1 MTGRVSGGVAPRPPV
16 FGREF
21 INIHM
26 LDRVKEW
33 LSAEG
38 RQASIQEGLDK
49 LRDKS
54 PIPILWLFGK
64 TQSGKSSLVRF
75 LTGAADAEIGE
86 GFRPC
91 TKHSR
96 QYDFPTAESP
106 LLRFLDTR
114 GLDEPGYDPTE
125 DLQAFDAS
133 AQVVVVTTKLL
144 DFAQENCVRH
154 LRALRKAQPLRPILL
169 LATCLHE
176 AYPLMQH
183 PEVYPFIGDWRTTW
197 LHDGKPLP
205 EQPEHPCVA
214 VDGPVRKSL
223 LAHEAQFGDLIDAI
237 LPIDLT
243 RAEEGFR
250 QPNFGGDALKREL
263 VNWLPRAFRQSLL
276 MLDEA
281 RNNLGDAFSR
291 HVLPHILGYSSLAA
305 TAGAVP
311 VPFLDLLLLPA
322 IQARMIYHLARV
334 YGQPLTGA
342 RFLEVASSLG
352 LGLIVQQASREI
364 LKLIPFVGSIAG
376 GLVAGAST
384 LALGKAFCYYYSA
397 MHAGQVPRPED
408 LRRYYHEQFRLAEQ
422 FLRINRKAS

>member
-1 MTGRVSGGVAPRPPV
+1 MSGRFEERPLGGLSVDKRQTV
-16 FGREF
+16 TCL
-21 INIHM
+21 M
-26 LDRVKEW
+26 LDRMKEW

-38 RQASIQEGLDK
+38 RQASIQEGLEK

-54 PIPILWLFGK
+54 PIPVLWLFGK

-75 LTGAADAEIGE
+75 LTGAPDAEIGE

-96 QYDFPTAESP
+96 QYDFPSQESP

-114 GLDEPGYDPTE
+114 GLDEPGYDPAE

-144 DFAQENCVRH
+144 DHAQENCVRH
-154 LRALRKAQPLRPILL
+154 LQALRKAQPTRPILL
-169 LATCLHE
+169 LTTCLHE
-176 AYPLMQH
+176 AYPLTQH
-183 PEVYPFIGDWRTTW
+183 PEVYPFVGDWRTSW
-197 LHDGKPLP
+197 LKEGKPFVD
-205 EQPEHPCVA
+205 QPEHPCVA
-214 VDGPVRKSL
+214 IGGPVRRCL
-223 LAHEAQFGDLIDAI
+223 QAQEEAFAGLIDAV

-243 RAEEGFR
+243 REEEGFR
-250 QPNFGGDALKREL
+250 EPNFGGDALKGEL
-263 VNWLPRAFRQSLL
+263 VKLLPKAFRQSLL

-281 RNNLGDAFSR
+281 RNGLDDAFSR

-311 VPFLDLLLLPA
+311 IPFLDLLLLPA
-322 IQARMIYHLARV
+322 IQARMIYHLAQV

-342 RFLEVASSLG
+342 RFLEVAGSLG
-352 LGLIVQQASREI
+352 LGLLVQQASREI

-384 LALGKAFCYYYSA
+384 LALGKAFCYYYTA
-397 MHAGQVPRPED
+397 VHAGQVPQPED
-408 LRRYYHEQFRLAEQ
+408 LRRYYHEQFRVAEQ